1 MNDNH
6 NGLECV
12 ELVKDYLSENELI
25 EPLILVV
32 KHMLKVWGY
41 NDPYRGG
48 LSSYALFLLIVSFLQ
63 ARKYPLEIQNANL
76 GKALLE
82 LMEYYG
88 NFDQKSNG
96 IACCRPRHPAER
108 TNIF

>member
-1 MNDNH
+1 M
-6 NGLECV
+6 
-12 ELVKDYLSENELI
+12 ENELI
-25 EPLILVV
+25 EPLILVI

-63 ARKYPLEIQNANL
+63 AKKYPVELHQANL

-88 NFDQKSNG
+88 GFD
-96 IACCRPRHPAER
+96 
-108 TNIF
+108 